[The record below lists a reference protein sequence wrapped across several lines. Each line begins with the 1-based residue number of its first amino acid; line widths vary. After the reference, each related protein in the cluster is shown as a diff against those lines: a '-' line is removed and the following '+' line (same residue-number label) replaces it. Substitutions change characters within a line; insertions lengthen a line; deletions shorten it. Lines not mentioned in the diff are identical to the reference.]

1 MNLTYYQYFFKNNKT
16 NLKKIWSGIRS
27 IQNMKNTKAN
37 NKYSLLIN
45 KALTTNEKDVAN
57 YLNAFLTSTAQKLV
71 NKIPPNPQQFW
82 RFSDKTKMKRPSSLD
97 Q

>member
-1 MNLTYYQYFFKNNKT
+1 MTLTYYQSFLKNNKT

-57 YLNAFLTSTAQKLV
+57 HLNAFLTSTAQKLV
-71 NKIPPNPQQFW
+71 NKIPPTHSNFGDFLIKP
-82 RFSDKTKMKRPSSLD
+82 K
-97 Q
+97 